1 MKVRSLFYST
11 LCMLLLGVSF
21 TACSDDDDDNRKND
35 EGSQIE
41 LPNQRVYI
49 LNEGSYQKNNAG
61 ITFYDPTMSCP
72 IIEDIFQKQNN
83 AKLGDTGQ
91 DMIEYNDFIYVAM
104 YGSSYITKLN
114 EACVE
119 QKRYAFTPEQ
129 GQPRYLAAEDGKLYV
144 TLSSGH
150 VARLDAN
157 TLTFEKMVAVGKN
170 PEQLIQEDGKLYVVN
185 SGFGQDNRLSIID
198 LKTFDQAE
206 QVEIFQNP
214 EKILEANDKI
224 FIQGYGGDYPNYTYP
239 VVIYNR
245 ATRTYEKIGQGT
257 LMAEYNDVVYVIY
270 SETDWTTGTS
280 THTLYSYNAR
290 TGQKNETPFL
300 QMPEELKT
308 RTLYML
314 SINPENGEFY
324 IGSSDFTTNG
334 DIYRFHADGTLK
346 EKFASGGVSPRK
358 AVFID

>member
-170 PEQLIQEDGKLYVVN
+170 PEQLI
-185 SGFGQDNRLSIID
+185 
-198 LKTFDQAE
+198 
-206 QVEIFQNP
+206 
-214 EKILEANDKI
+214 
-224 FIQGYGGDYPNYTYP
+224 
-239 VVIYNR
+239 
-245 ATRTYEKIGQGT
+245 
-257 LMAEYNDVVYVIY
+257 
-270 SETDWTTGTS
+270 
-280 THTLYSYNAR
+280 
-290 TGQKNETPFL
+290 
-300 QMPEELKT
+300 
-308 RTLYML
+308 
-314 SINPENGEFY
+314 
-324 IGSSDFTTNG
+324 
-334 DIYRFHADGTLK
+334 
-346 EKFASGGVSPRK
+346 
-358 AVFID
+358 

>member
-61 ITFYDPTMSCP
+61 ITFYNPTMSSP

-129 GQPRYLAAEDGKLYV
+129 GQPRYLTAEDGKLYV

-170 PEQLIQEDGKLYVVN
+170 PEQLIEEDGKLYVVN

-224 FIQGYGGDYPNYTYP
+224 FI
-239 VVIYNR
+239 
-245 ATRTYEKIGQGT
+245 
-257 LMAEYNDVVYVIY
+257 
-270 SETDWTTGTS
+270 
-280 THTLYSYNAR
+280 
-290 TGQKNETPFL
+290 
-300 QMPEELKT
+300 
-308 RTLYML
+308 
-314 SINPENGEFY
+314 
-324 IGSSDFTTNG
+324 
-334 DIYRFHADGTLK
+334 
-346 EKFASGGVSPRK
+346 
-358 AVFID
+358 